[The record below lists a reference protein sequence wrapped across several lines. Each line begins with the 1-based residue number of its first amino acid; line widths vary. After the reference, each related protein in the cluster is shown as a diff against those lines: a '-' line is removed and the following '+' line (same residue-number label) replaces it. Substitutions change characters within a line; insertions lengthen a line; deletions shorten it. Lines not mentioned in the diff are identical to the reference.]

1 MQFDAL
7 IDQLTGRE
15 LLMLFARLRGIPR
28 QTIQAVVNS
37 TITHLN
43 LDKWADKLCGTYR

>member
-1 MQFDAL
+1 MEK
-7 IDQLTGRE
+7 LTGRE
-15 LLMLFARLRGIPR
+15 MLQLFARLRGIPR
-28 QTIQAVVNS
+28 DEMERIVKA